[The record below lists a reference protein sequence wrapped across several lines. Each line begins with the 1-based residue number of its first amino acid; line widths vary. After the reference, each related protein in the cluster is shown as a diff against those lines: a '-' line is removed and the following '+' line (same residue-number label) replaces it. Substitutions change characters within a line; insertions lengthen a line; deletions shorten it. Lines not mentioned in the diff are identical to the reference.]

1 MTNKYHA
8 RRTWSNL
15 CNRWFDS
22 KAECIRGEELA
33 LLEKA
38 GEIKDLQ
45 YQVRIMLCED
55 PKVVFIPD
63 FSYLKNGTLI
73 YEDVK
78 GMITREFRLK
88 AAWAKQRYGIVVRIV
103 K

>member
-1 MTNKYHA
+1 MSNKYGA
-8 RRTWSNL
+8 RRTFSAL
-15 CNRWFDS
+15 CGRWFDS
-22 KAECIRGEELA
+22 KAECVRGEELA
-33 LLEKA
+33 LLEKSR
-38 GEIKDLQ
+38 EIKGLQ

-63 FSYLKNGTLI
+63 FSYLENGKLV

-88 AAWAKQRYGIVVRIV
+88 SAWAKQRYGIEVRIV